1 MANLI
6 SFLIITCLS
15 CNKSYLERG
24 RQKMTSFVCRLTW
37 WYNPSLSVLWPSFKP
52 SEIKWTKSI
61 NKKSFLYRC
70 FSLHLGQIWTL
81 RQLVAIHQ
89 GIFPLYWSWHT
100 GNGSL
105 NLLGLHHARLS
116 GPPWRPKHHIRLH
129 QVDRLPLWKRS
140 SGQLFIWTKIN
151 REIVSI
157 SLAGLWSYY
166 LEVYI
171 RKLKSLEIYI
181 K

>member
-1 MANLI
+1 MANFI
-6 SFLIITCLS
+6 SFLITCLS
-15 CNKSYLERG
+15 CNENDVLFATDVMIQPESFCSLTLNQTIQNKNG
-24 RQKMTSFVCRLTW
+24 RNRS
-37 WYNPSLSVLWPSFKP
+37 
-52 SEIKWTKSI
+52 TKT
-61 NKKSFLYRC
+61 KFFLYRC

-89 GIFPLYWSWHT
+89 GIFPLYWSWYT
-100 GNGSL
+100 RNGGL

-116 GPPWRPKHHIRLH
+116 GAPWRPKHHIRLH

-157 SLAGLWSYY
+157 SLVGLWSYY
-166 LEVYI
+166 
-171 RKLKSLEIYI
+171 
-181 K
+181 

>member
-15 CNKSYLERG
+15 CNKSDLERG

-116 GPPWRPKHHIRLH
+116 GPPWRPKHHIVFIRSI
-129 QVDRLPLWKRS
+129 VCRSERDRLVNYSFGPKS
-140 SGQLFIWTKIN
+140 IVKLFLL
-151 REIVSI
+151 V
-157 SLAGLWSYY
+157 
-166 LEVYI
+166 
-171 RKLKSLEIYI
+171 
-181 K
+181 

>member
-1 MANLI
+1 MANFI
-6 SFLIITCLS
+6 SFLITCLS
-15 CNKSYLERG
+15 CNENDVLFATDVMI
-24 RQKMTSFVCRLTW
+24 Q
-37 WYNPSLSVLWPSFKP
+37 PVLWPSIKP
-52 SEIKWTKSI
+52 SKIKTDEIDEQKQ
-61 NKKSFLYRC
+61 SFLYRC

-89 GIFPLYWSWHT
+89 GIFPLYWSWYT
-100 GNGSL
+100 RNGGL

-116 GPPWRPKHHIRLH
+116 GAPWRPKHHIRLH

-157 SLAGLWSYY
+157 SLVGLWSYY
-166 LEVYI
+166 
-171 RKLKSLEIYI
+171 
-181 K
+181 

>member
-1 MANLI
+1 MIQPESLCSLTLI
-6 SFLIITCLS
+6 QTIR
-15 CNKSYLERG
+15 NKMDE
-24 RQKMTSFVCRLTW
+24 
-37 WYNPSLSVLWPSFKP
+37 
-52 SEIKWTKSI
+52 KWTKSI
-61 NKKSFLYRC
+61 NKKSFLYRS

-89 GIFPLYWSWHT
+89 GIFPLYWSWYT

-157 SLAGLWSYY
+157 SLVGLWSYY

-171 RKLKSLEIYI
+171 RKLQSLEIYI
-181 K
+181 EFLRSNVEYRYFREPLRLYLT

>member
-1 MANLI
+1 MANFI
-6 SFLIITCLS
+6 SFLITCLS
-15 CNKSYLERG
+15 CNENDVFFATDVMI
-24 RQKMTSFVCRLTW
+24 Q
-37 WYNPSLSVLWPSFKP
+37 PVLWPSIKP
-52 SEIKWTKSI
+52 SKIKTDEIDEQKQ
-61 NKKSFLYRC
+61 SFLYRC

-89 GIFPLYWSWHT
+89 GIFPLYWSWYT
-100 GNGSL
+100 RNGGL

-116 GPPWRPKHHIRLH
+116 GAPWRPKHHIRLH

-157 SLAGLWSYY
+157 SLVGLWSYY
-166 LEVYI
+166 
-171 RKLKSLEIYI
+171 
-181 K
+181 